1 MFLYI
6 IMSYGLT
13 HEPARCLFHP
23 LLHFSCRAGDMFGRL
38 FRIGL
43 LAPLDT
49 KKEYQRC
56 VDHDYIT
63 VHYRFQRSHSWAQMQ
78 TTCLFIPC
86 SVCSCHFLLVPAEQL
101 IYHACWRY
109 SDSFVEMA
117 LADLRVVVWSICLI
131 WYLFSWIIQGE
142 GALLSIITIFLSTT
156 VAIQLKY

>member
-1 MFLYI
+1 VSFSITDRTERRALEQWLAGSSVNPLFLKTASPWLSFPVSGEGMFLYI

-63 VHYRFQRSHSWAQMQ
+63 VHYRFQRSHS
-78 TTCLFIPC
+78 
-86 SVCSCHFLLVPAEQL
+86 
-101 IYHACWRY
+101 
-109 SDSFVEMA
+109 
-117 LADLRVVVWSICLI
+117 
-131 WYLFSWIIQGE
+131 
-142 GALLSIITIFLSTT
+142 
-156 VAIQLKY
+156 